1 MNISNKKMSVG
12 EYATRLQL
20 PDTGVVFNDEE
31 KMYYLILGLP
41 RAEDNKAPI
50 CGAVIGA
57 FAAEEFDGLNEKDA
71 LKRLNEIVDQ
81 IWYMFSEMNV
91 QKEGTE
97 VGVRH

>member
-1 MNISNKKMSVG
+1 MTISSRKMSVG

-20 PDTGVVFNDEE
+20 PDTGVIFNEE
-31 KMYYLILGLP
+31 EEMYYLILGLP

-57 FAAEEFDGLNEKDA
+57 FAAEEFNGLNFEDA
-71 LKRLNEIVDQ
+71 LTHMHEITDQ

-97 VGVRH
+97 IGVRH